1 MDTEL
6 IERLRIQGASTK
18 AIAQELDVNYG
29 TLRKVCSRCALSSSQ
44 KLRREVVDKL
54 RGRGTAEEIAEFLW
68 LYHNAKVKVSR
79 VREWLKKQLTLWPDS
94 MFRVKATQVTALK
107 IAYRRRVSR
116 PDGIQLELFNQ
127 LELQLA
133 A

>member
-6 IERLRIQGASTK
+6 IERLRIQGSTTK
-18 AIAQELDVNYG
+18 AIAKDLDVNYG

-44 KLRREVVDKL
+44 KLRRDVVDKL
-54 RGRGTAEEIAEFLW
+54 RGRGTAREIARFLW
-68 LYHNAKVKVSR
+68 LYHGQR
-79 VREWLKKQLTLWPDS
+79 VR
-94 MFRVKATQVTALK
+94 VKW
-107 IAYRRRVSR
+107 IRRRL
-116 PDGIQLELFNQ
+116 GIHGIEKDPNQ